1 MGGVSAEWA
10 KNGTDGTNR
19 TDRNEK
25 ETDMRSLVRLVM
37 ALFCAGVFVGVSR
50 GAELADGTLL
60 FLENCSSVV
69 ERSTRGEIGHVALVF
84 QDGGERYVYE
94 ATPAKVRRVT
104 LASYLEDLARQN
116 QRQDDEDQVRA
127 FALAPKLA
135 YSSNETARMR
145 AYLDAQV
152 GRRYSVK
159 NYVRGKPYDGIHCAE
174 LASNT
179 LNASGRYA
187 FADCHRI
194 NPQTLYVGVARTH
207 VRAERVVIPALEVQE
222 PLSLR
227 AGRRWGR
234 WLTWCGWSWREA
246 WLWLW

>member
-1 MGGVSAEWA
+1 
-10 KNGTDGTNR
+10 
-19 TDRNEK
+19 
-25 ETDMRSLVRLVM
+25 MRWLLRLVW
-37 ALFCAGVFVGVSR
+37 ALVAVGVFTVAGWA
-50 GAELADGTLL
+50 AELPDGTLL

-104 LASYLEDLARQN
+104 LASYYEELARQN
-116 QRQDDEDQVRA
+116 LRKDEEDQVRVI
-127 FALAPKLA
+127 FVAPRPE
-135 YSSNETARMR
+135 YTPEEVSRMR
-145 AYLDAQV
+145 GFLDGQV

-159 NYVRGKPYDGIHCAE
+159 NYVRGRPYDGIHCAE

-187 FADCHRI
+187 FVDCHKI
-194 NPQTLYVGVARTH
+194 NPQALYAAVAPTH
-207 VRAERVVIPALEVQE
+207 VAAQRVVIPALEVQE
-222 PLSLR
+222 PLSMR
-227 AGRRWGR
+227 AARRWGR